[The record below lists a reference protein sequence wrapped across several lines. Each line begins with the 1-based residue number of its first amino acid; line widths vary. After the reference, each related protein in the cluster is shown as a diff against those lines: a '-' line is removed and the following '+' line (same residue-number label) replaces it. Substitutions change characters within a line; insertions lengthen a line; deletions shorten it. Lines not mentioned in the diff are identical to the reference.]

1 MLPVRNG
8 CRMMKSFRL
17 APLIALSLLTAC
29 ATGFSADV
37 KRFQALPAADGQ
49 TFYLQP
55 GGKTQG
61 GLEFANYA
69 AAVAQRLTAI
79 GYRQAADAQTA
90 MLVVSLDYGVDKGR
104 EKIETTPGY
113 GGFGYGG
120 FGYGGGLPYYYRL
133 NGRYVRPF
141 GYGWYDPFWAGPWG
155 GPQVNSYTVYD
166 SFLDMRILKTADG
179 QSVFEG
185 RAEARTPSNDLTRLV
200 PNLVSAM
207 FSDFPG
213 TSGQRQRITVMPPKK
228 P

>member
-1 MLPVRNG
+1 
-8 CRMMKSFRL
+8 MKKLFRL
-17 APLIALSLLTAC
+17 VPLMALTLLAAC
-29 ATGFSADV
+29 ATGFNADV
-37 KRFQALPAADGQ
+37 KRFQALPAAEGQ

-61 GLEFANYA
+61 GLEFANYS
-69 AAVAQRLTAI
+69 AVVAERLTAL
-79 GYRQAADAQTA
+79 GYRQAADAQSAT
-90 MLVVSLDYGVDKGR
+90 LVVSLDYGVDKGR

-166 SFLDMRILKTADG
+166 SFLDMRMMKTADG

-207 FSDFPG
+207 FTDFPG
-213 TSGQRQRITVMPPKK
+213 TSGQRQRVTVPAPKK